1 MKKIY
6 LLLLTLGVR
15 LLAFI
20 LFRVIRVRFFP
31 LFLILKFI
39 QP

>member
-1 MKKIY
+1 MKKLYY
-6 LLLLTLGVR
+6 LILHLAVR
-15 LLAFI
+15 ALAFI

-31 LFLILKFI
+31 LFLILKYI